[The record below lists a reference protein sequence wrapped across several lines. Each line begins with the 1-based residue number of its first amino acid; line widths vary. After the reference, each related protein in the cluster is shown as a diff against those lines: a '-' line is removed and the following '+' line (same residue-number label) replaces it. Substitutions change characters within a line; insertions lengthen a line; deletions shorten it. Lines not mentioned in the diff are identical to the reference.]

1 MNRKRIR
8 QMNASLLRRLTTR
21 PAVLWME
28 GRREVLAQ
36 LLEEQNYIQ
45 RFVPLYNGQRLRCTD
60 ILALCREDLCRL
72 APEPEEG
79 WLLFTYD
86 FARGTLFPSPEA
98 KAKFD
103 RFWRN
108 LEIHRNNAFS
118 LVAMETAFRE
128 GEEWLEQLKTYIDG
142 NFRYVHDFLAEHI
155 PQIKVRIPDATY
167 LMWLDCRGL
176 GLDHDALVKFFVEEA
191 GLGLSDGRSYCPSL
205 DGFMRLNAA
214 CSRRL
219 LEKAMGQLAA
229 AWKARE

>member
-8 QMNASLLRRLTTR
+8 QMSASRLRRLTTR

-98 KAKFD
+98 ED
-103 RFWRN
+103 RRTLHGPGAVF
-108 LEIHRNNAFS
+108 LLS
-118 LVAMETAFRE
+118 LLQVLLDAERDLVPPDPL
-128 GEEWLEQLKTYIDG
+128 WVID
-142 NFRYVHDFLAEHI
+142 L
-155 PQIKVRIPDATY
+155 P
-167 LMWLDCRGL
+167 
-176 GLDHDALVKFFVEEA
+176 EEA
-191 GLGLSDGRSYCPSL
+191 E
-205 DGFMRLNAA
+205 AA
-214 CSRRL
+214 GSPHMDSFRQFRCV
-219 LEKAMGQLAA
+219 
-229 AWKARE
+229 